1 MDDVTITM
9 EHTEET
15 VRRLSRVQYDTF
27 SARTKVMWY
36 IVCLVCLALGMGVV
50 GRLGQGPRLALIA
63 FGAIALMNV
72 GASAKARAG
81 RILASVRQK
90 GVFPRTTLTF
100 KADEIGIQERSGL
113 TDSLPYSGILRLIRD
128 DEYWY
133 LFISRTA
140 AYMLP
145 MAGLGGQ
152 ISPARFEALLQQ
164 KTGLEFAR
172 PFNLLRVNLADILAG
187 LRRRKKL

>member
-1 MDDVTITM
+1 
-9 EHTEET
+9 
-15 VRRLSRVQYDTF
+15 
-27 SARTKVMWY
+27 
-36 IVCLVCLALGMGVV
+36 MGVV
-50 GRLGQGPRLALIA
+50 GRLGEGPRLALIA

-72 GASAKARAG
+72 GASAKARAD
-81 RILASVRQK
+81 RILAAVRQK
-90 GVFPRTTLTF
+90 GAFPRTTLTF
-100 KADEIGIQERSGL
+100 KADEIGIKERSGL

-145 MAGLGGQ
+145 MAGLNGQ

-187 LRRRKKL
+187 LRRRKKP